1 MRAISLA
8 PAFAAVLPVLLAAQP
23 PAAPAAGAVQQAP
36 VVRAARVSGA
46 LRVDGRLDEAAWAAA
61 APAGGFV
68 TQWPRDR
75 EPASQRTEVRLLY
88 DEHALYVGA
97 RMYDTRPDSVAAQLA
112 RRDASGIYS
121 DWLHVVIDSYHD
133 RRTAFRFSVNP
144 KGVQKDVRHFD
155 DTNEDLLWDAV
166 WEVSTRVDSLGW
178 TAEYRIPFS
187 QLRYSTGTGGQ
198 ERVWGVQFGRDIAR
212 YEERSNWAPI
222 PQNASG
228 FVSRGGE
235 LRGLDEL
242 GSPSRVE
249 VMPYA
254 SSRLARVPGDP
265 SNPFYRKNAST
276 LSVGGDFRYGVTS
289 GLTLTA
295 RGARSSASA
304 SSPRTTASAAGSSS
318 TRAAWDARRSAAPA
332 GPTCSAS
339 VRCSS
344 TPPPR
349 ARSSAP

>member
-1 MRAISLA
+1 
-8 PAFAAVLPVLLAAQP
+8 
-23 PAAPAAGAVQQAP
+23 
-36 VVRAARVSGA
+36 
-46 LRVDGRLDEAAWAAA
+46 
-61 APAGGFV
+61 
-68 TQWPRDR
+68 
-75 EPASQRTEVRLLY
+75 
-88 DEHALYVGA
+88 
-97 RMYDTRPDSVAAQLA
+97 MYDTRPDSVAAQLA

-121 DWLHVVIDSYHD
+121 DWLHVLIDSYHD
-133 RRTAFRFSVNP
+133 RRTGFRFSVNP

-228 FVSRGGE
+228 YVSRSGE
-235 LRGLDEL
+235 LRGLDAL
-242 GSPSRVE
+242 GSPSRLE

-289 GLTLTA
+289 GLTLTGSVNPDFGQVELDPA
-295 RGARSSASA
+295 IVNLSAFEVFLPERRPSSSRGARSSASA